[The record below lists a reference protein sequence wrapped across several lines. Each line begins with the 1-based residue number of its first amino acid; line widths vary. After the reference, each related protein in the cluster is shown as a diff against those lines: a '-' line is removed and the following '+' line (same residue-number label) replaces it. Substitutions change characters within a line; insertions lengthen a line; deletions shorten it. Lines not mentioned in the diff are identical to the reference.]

1 MDQQASEGQIMIPR
15 KKTKKMLMMAS
26 VSAVAMS
33 ANSAM
38 TFAQG
43 IALDEIVVTA
53 QKRNESVQTV
63 PIAMSAFDATF
74 MERVNLDNVKDLIK
88 FSPGFAGNSK
98 DSFVDFVNVRG
109 ISTNDFGNG
118 GDPSV
123 GFFRNGLYQGRTGS
137 AVSSLY
143 DIERAEVLRGPQGF
157 LFGRNAI
164 SGAISFH
171 TKKPDFD
178 NFSGYAEVG
187 MGERNI
193 LEAEAAVNMPVSD
206 AIAFRLAGYTSHEN
220 GWIENTFMPDSK
232 KLAGHD
238 KTAVRFTAAFK
249 GDSWDATII
258 AEHEDKET
266 SGTVYRAIEGVES
279 AGLED
284 AFGNDI
290 MPSNNKR
297 TTHSS
302 MGLGNYDNADILA
315 ISAEINIDFSF
326 ATFMSLTGFKDHEY
340 QYAEDYDG
348 MSLAF
353 YDYAQD
359 QEGDYFEQELRFV
372 SNGDGP
378 LSWYAGASYFKEN
391 IKTLFTNHG
400 DEDVACGAYY
410 YADYGYNT
418 CLDLYTYWGYAF
430 TKNPDGLT
438 EANWIDGEYHGWATY
453 VDMNYAISEKFDLGV
468 GVRYTKNVKDF
479 AVNILPV
486 DSDLGPW
493 LNYGFTTDGF
503 VSQEKKWD
511 DFTPRFIA
519 RYRPTDDMM
528 VYASVTKGFKSGG
541 FNSLG
546 AVPPAGLGPEG
557 DGLDEDLVGL
567 PGTLPDSFDPETVWS
582 YEVGIKGDLMENRL
596 RYDFNAY
603 YYRYKDLQ
611 LNFWDSGVK
620 VDNIGKV
627 KAHGFEG
634 TVQAVLSEHFDILLA
649 GAYNSNEIKGAD
661 LIAEG
666 SDGNRLSGSPKFRGS
681 GMLSFHA
688 PITQTGEINASLDFA
703 AQTSSFVG
711 IGNIEDGRLS
721 SWADLSF
728 RLGYKD
734 DAGWAITAYVENLAN
749 QTYFDGGY
757 EGGDR
762 LPTVVFGASRPTTFG
777 AKFSMSFG
785 E

>member
-1 MDQQASEGQIMIPR
+1 MIPR
-15 KKTKKMLMMAS
+15 KRTKKMLMMAS
-26 VSAVAMS
+26 ASAVAIS
-33 ANSAM
+33 ASSAVA
-38 TFAQG
+38 FAQG
-43 IALDEIVVTA
+43 NVLDEIIVTS
-53 QKRNESVQTV
+53 QKRAESVQSV
-63 PIAMSAFDATF
+63 PIAMSAFDRTF
-74 MERVNLDNVKDLIK
+74 MERVNLDDVKDLIK
-88 FSPGFAGNSK
+88 FTPGFSGDSK

-171 TKKPDFD
+171 TAKPDFD
-178 NFSGYAEVG
+178 KFSGYAKVG
-187 MGERNI
+187 IGERNI
-193 LEAEAAVNMPVSD
+193 IEGEAAVNMPVNDS
-206 AIAFRLAGYTSHEN
+206 IAFRLAAYTSHEN
-220 GWIENTFMPDSK
+220 GWIENTFLPDEK
-232 KLAGHD
+232 PLAGHD
-238 KTAVRFTAAFK
+238 KTAVRFTTAFK
-249 GDSWDATII
+249 GEGWDATII

-266 SGTVYRAIEGVES
+266 SGTVYRAVPGVES
-279 AGLED
+279 AGLQD
-284 AFGNDI
+284 AFGADI
-290 MPSNNKR
+290 MPQRDKR
-297 TTHSS
+297 TAHSN
-302 MGLGNYDNADILA
+302 MGLGNYDRANILA

-326 ATFMSLTGFKDHEY
+326 ATFTSLTGFKDHDY

-348 MSLAF
+348 MSIGF

-359 QEGDYFEQELRFV
+359 QEGDYFEQELRLV
-372 SNGDGP
+372 SNTDGP

-391 IKTLFTNHG
+391 IDTRFTNRA

-418 CLDLYTYWGYAF
+418 CVGLYDYWEYFGF
-430 TKNPDGLT
+430 TNNPNGLI
-438 EANWIDGEYHGWATY
+438 EANDISGEYHGWATY
-453 VDMNYAISEKFDLGV
+453 LDLNYAITESFDLGV
-468 GVRYTKNVKDF
+468 GVRYTKNTKDF
-479 AVNILPV
+479 GISILPV

-493 LNYGFTTDGF
+493 LNYGMTTDGF
-503 VSQEKKWD
+503 VSEKKSWD

-528 VYASVTKGFKSGG
+528 LYASVTKGFKSGG

-557 DGLDEDLVGL
+557 DGLDEDLVAL
-567 PGTLPDSFDPETVWS
+567 PGTTPDSFAPETVWS
-582 YEVGIKGDLMENRL
+582 YEFGIKGDMADNRI
-596 RYDFNAY
+596 RYDINAY

-611 LNFWDSGVK
+611 LNFWDGGVK

-627 KAHGFEG
+627 KAYGIEG
-634 TVQAVLSEHFDILLA
+634 TVQAVLSDHFDFIIA

-681 GMLSFHA
+681 GMLNFHA
-688 PITQTGEINASLDFA
+688 PITQTGEINASIDFA
-703 AQTSSFVG
+703 AQTSTFVG
-711 IGNIEDGRLS
+711 IGNIPDGKLP

-728 RLGYKD
+728 RIGYKD
-734 DAGWAITAYVENLAN
+734 DAGWAMTAYVENLSN
-749 QTYFDGGY
+749 DTYFDGGY

-762 LPTVVFGASRPTTFG
+762 LPTVIFGASRPTTFG
-777 AKFSMSFG
+777 ARFSMSFG